1 MPRLSKKSWKNT
13 DAIKSPKQIK
23 KHRKSID
30 VRARKN
36 TIDIGPFKTD
46 VNKQSS
52 QVRLCKNL
60 IKIIS

>member
-1 MPRLSKKSWKNT
+1 MARWLKKSWKNT
-13 DAIKSPKQIK
+13 DVIKSPKQTK
-23 KHRKSID
+23 THTKSID